1 LTIANA
7 RTAPPREYIIERLTQ
22 GLKDIKFDIGKQ
34 FLHIWMDDDDVDDM
48 LGELRKARDAGD
60 EEIFMHHRNMLMTHL
75 ENSKYYCK
83 SSVHI
88 YDTY

>member
-1 LTIANA
+1 
-7 RTAPPREYIIERLTQ
+7 
-22 GLKDIKFDIGKQ
+22 
-34 FLHIWMDDDDVDDM
+34 MDDDDVDDM
-48 LGELRKARDAGD
+48 LGELRMARDAGD
-60 EEIFMHHRNMLMTHL
+60 EEIFVHHRNMLMTHL